1 MPRVVL
7 DAVGLLEQKPPGN
20 LLGRQVGTGQRA
32 GCKEDHVRLRR
43 EDLTRPRV
51 EVRSYEDLCKDFRDL
66 RCKLPV
72 YDPAKRHDAAE
83 GGGRVGGEGLSIRL
97 AQIPS
102 DRSSTRVGVFDN
114 NRRRPT
120 PFGEIGE
127 GRPRGVYVV
136 EVVEG
141 ELPSLQL
148 LHPGEQMLLSASGV
162 VGRLLVRVLTVT
174 QRELTLVA
182 YRQDLRK
189 ALVAWGSFFGGVPLW
204 ALPLWAP
211 PLGPLGEPPGDGFV
225 IPGGPAKG
233 FEGEPPPRFEGDLA
247 ELKFRGNLFV
257 EGG

>member
-1 MPRVVL
+1 MPRVAL

-20 LLGRQVGTGQRA
+20 VLGREVGTGQRA
-32 GCKEDHVRLRR
+32 GSKEDHVRLRR

-51 EVRSYEDLCKDFRDL
+51 EVRSYEDLCKDFGDL

-72 YDPAKRHDAAE
+72 YDPGERHDAAE
-83 GGGRVGGEGLSIRL
+83 GGGRVGGEGFSIRL
-97 AQIPS
+97 AQILS
-102 DRSSTRVGVFDN
+102 DRSSARVGVFDD
-114 NRRRPT
+114 NRRRPP

-141 ELPSLQL
+141 ELPSLQP
-148 LHPGEQMLLSASGV
+148 LHSGEQMLLSASGV
-162 VGRLLVRVLTVT
+162 VGRLLVRVLAVA

-182 YRQDLRK
+182 SRQDLRK
-189 ALVAWGSFFGGVPLW
+189 ALVASGSFLGGVP
-204 ALPLWAP
+204 PLTI
-211 PLGPLGEPPGDGFV
+211 PLGPLGEPPSDGFV

-233 FEGEPPPRFEGDLA
+233 FEGEAPSRFEGDLA

-257 EGG
+257 KGG